1 MEEERKYRAV
11 ANQLRDNILAGRY
24 APGEAFPSV
33 KMICRRFGVSHLT
46 AVKAVE
52 ALKQLGLVK
61 SRNGVGTFVAR
72 RMTSIGLIV
81 PMLKQV
87 EIFPPICQEFSRL
100 CLEKGVSVDFADI
113 SSLRSEKVHS
123 VVVATARRMVSDKV
137 SGVVFHPVDFGDDAL
152 QTNKEVLGIFKS
164 ADIPVVILDADVEV
178 SPCEDRFDFVGV
190 DNFELGQFAG
200 RHVIE
205 RGAKELAFV
214 ALADMNDNV
223 RRRLDGVVSAITM
236 RRGAKLVGKYL
247 LLQNGDELADKW
259 KKSLPDAVVCT
270 SDLVAAHVLNLL
282 RKIGK
287 RCPQD
292 VLVTGV
298 NDVDIATLV
307 SPALTTVH
315 QPCRDI
321 ARAAFETLLW
331 RFDNPDAEK
340 RRIMLAA
347 ELVVRES
354 TATWKVVRR
363 EPRQGRIDGVK
374 QLR

>member
-1 MEEERKYRAV
+1 MSENKVSVIIGSLKA
-11 ANQLRDNILAGRY
+11 DILDEKY
-24 APGEAFPSV
+24 APGSAFPSV

-46 AVKAVE
+46 AVKAIE
-52 ALKQLGLVK
+52 ALKQMNLVK
-61 SRNGVGTFVAR
+61 SRNGVGTFVTR

-100 CLEKGVSVDFADI
+100 CMEKGVSVDFADI
-113 SSLRSEKVHS
+113 SSVRSDKVHS
-123 VVVATARRMVSDKV
+123 VVVATARRMVADKV

-164 ADIPVVILDADVEV
+164 ADIPVVILDADVEAA
-178 SPCEDRFDFVGV
+178 PCEDRFDFVGV
-190 DNFELGQFAG
+190 DNFEIGQFAG

-205 RGAKELAFV
+205 RGARKVAFV
-214 ALADMNDNV
+214 TWSVMNSNV
-223 RRRLDGVVSAITM
+223 RRRLDGLVSAIAQK
-236 RRGAKLVGKYL
+236 RGAKLAGQFVW
-247 LLQNGDELADKW
+247 QSDEAIMSRKW
-259 KKSLPDAVVCT
+259 KGSPPDAIVCT

-298 NDVDIATLV
+298 NDVDIAGLV

-315 QPCRDI
+315 QPCKDI
-321 ARAAFETLLW
+321 ARTAFETLLW

-354 TATWKVVRR
+354 TTTWKVVRR

>member
-1 MEEERKYRAV
+1 MRGMRTVRSDVVEDSGGLPKYREV
-11 ANQLRDNILAGRY
+11 ADKLREDVLSGKY
-24 APGEAFPSV
+24 APGSAFPSV

-46 AVKAVE
+46 AVKAIE
-52 ALKQLGLVK
+52 SLKQMRLVK

-113 SSLRSEKVHS
+113 SSVRSDKVHS

-152 QTNKEVLGIFKS
+152 KTNWEVLRIFKS
-164 ADIPVVILDADVEV
+164 ADIPVVILDADVEAT
-178 SPCEDRFDFVGV
+178 PCEDRFDFVGV
-190 DNFELGQFAG
+190 DNFEIGQFAG

-205 RGAKELAFV
+205 RGAKKIVFV
-214 ALADMNDNV
+214 TWSVMNDNV
-223 RRRLDGVVSAITM
+223 RRRLDGLVSAIAM
-236 RRGAKLVGKYL
+236 KRGAKLTGQYVW
-247 LLQNGDELADKW
+247 QSDEVLMSRRW
-259 KKSLPDAVVCT
+259 KGSMPDAVVCT

-298 NDVDIATLV
+298 NDVDIATIV

-331 RFDNPDAEK
+331 RFDNPEAEK

-347 ELVVRES
+347 QLVVRGS
-354 TATWKVVRR
+354 TAR
-363 EPRQGRIDGVK
+363 
-374 QLR
+374 

>member
-1 MEEERKYRAV
+1 MGENKVSVIIDSLKA
-11 ANQLRDNILAGRY
+11 DILDGKY
-24 APGEAFPSV
+24 APGSAFPSV
-33 KMICRRFGVSHLT
+33 KMICRRFGVAHLT
-46 AVKAVE
+46 AVKAIE
-52 ALKQLGLVK
+52 SLKQLGLVK

-87 EIFPPICQEFSRL
+87 ELFPPICQEFSRI

-113 SSLRSEKVHS
+113 SSVRSDRVYS
-123 VVVATARRMVSDKV
+123 VVVATARRMAIEKV
-137 SGVVFHPVDFGDDAL
+137 SGVVFHPVDFGYDDSR
-152 QTNKEVLGIFKS
+152 TNKEVLRIFKS
-164 ADIPVVILDADVEV
+164 ANTPVVILDSDGEAL
-178 SPCEDRFDFVGV
+178 PGQDRFDFVGV
-190 DNFELGQFAG
+190 DNFEIGQFVG

-205 RGAKELAFV
+205 RGARKIVFAAWSV
-214 ALADMNDNV
+214 MNDNV
-223 RRRLDGVVSAITM
+223 RRRLDGLVSAIAQK
-236 RRGAKLVGKYL
+236 RGAELTGKYL
-247 LLQNGDELADKW
+247 WLKDEVRLTRQW
-259 KKSLPDAVVCT
+259 KTRLPDAIVCT

-298 NDVDIATLV
+298 NDVDIASLV

-315 QPCRDI
+315 QPCKDI
-321 ARAAFETLLW
+321 ARTAFETLLW

-354 TATWKVVRR
+354 TTR
-363 EPRQGRIDGVK
+363 
-374 QLR
+374 

>member
-1 MEEERKYRAV
+1 MGENKVSVIIDSLKA
-11 ANQLRDNILAGRY
+11 DILDGKY
-24 APGEAFPSV
+24 APGAAFPSV
-33 KMICRRFGVSHLT
+33 KMICRRFGVAHLT

-52 ALKQLGLVK
+52 SLKQLGLVK

-72 RMTSIGLIV
+72 RMTSIGLVI
-81 PMLKQV
+81 PMMSQV
-87 EIFPPICQEFSRL
+87 EIFPPICHEFSRL
-100 CLEKGVSVDFADI
+100 CMERGISMDFADI
-113 SSLRSEKVHS
+113 SSVRHDRVGDI
-123 VVVATARRMVSDKV
+123 VVATARRMVDKNV
-137 SGVVFHPVDFGDDAL
+137 SGVVLHPVDFSDAA
-152 QTNKEVLGIFKS
+152 KEINRETLRLFKS
-164 ADIPVVILDADVEV
+164 ANIPVVILDSDVEP
-178 SPCEDRFDFVGV
+178 SPGEGRFDFVGV
-190 DNFELGQFAG
+190 DNFEIGQFAG

-205 RGAKELAFV
+205 RGARKIAFATWSV
-214 ALADMNDNV
+214 MNDNV
-223 RRRLDGVVSAITM
+223 RRRLDGLVSAIAQK
-236 RRGAKLVGKYL
+236 RGAKLTGRYVW
-247 LLQNGDELADKW
+247 QRDESLMLRRW
-259 KKSLPDAVVCT
+259 KVSSPDAIVCT

-307 SPALTTVH
+307 SPSLTTVR
-315 QPCRDI
+315 QPCKDI

-354 TATWKVVRR
+354 TTR
-363 EPRQGRIDGVK
+363 
-374 QLR
+374 